1 MDRSSLIVFLLTV
14 FGAVFFLLQFLMVP
28 VAGQQEAKKL
38 KQRLQSLESEEQ
50 PVELPTQLLR
60 ERFRRTPSLLETILG
75 RIPGVRSLARSLETP
90 GQTTSGYV
98 YILASLALA
107 ILGAGAAWFFTGKP
121 LLEVIAA
128 GILGS
133 MPFFKLRMDQS
144 RRLSLFEEQLGGALD
159 VMIRALQA
167 GYPFTETLRHV
178 AREMQDPI
186 AMEFQMAFDEI
197 NAGIDFR
204 TAFRSMLTRVPS
216 LSLMAVATT
225 VALQRETGGNLA
237 ESLSNIST
245 VIRGRFVFYR
255 KVKTLTA
262 EGRMSAWVL
271 ALMPF
276 ILFVM
281 MYFMQPDTMIKFIS
295 DPSGQ
300 NIIYVGLG
308 LMAAGIF
315 WIRQLLDLDI

>member
-1 MDRSSLIVFLLTV
+1 L
-14 FGAVFFLLQFLMVP
+14 
-28 VAGQQEAKKL
+28 
-38 KQRLQSLESEEQ
+38 
-50 PVELPTQLLR
+50 
-60 ERFRRTPSLLETILG
+60 
-75 RIPGVRSLARSLETP
+75 
-90 GQTTSGYV
+90 
-98 YILASLALA
+98 YILVSFALA
-107 ILGAGAAWFFTGKP
+107 FVGAGVAWYVVGNP

-128 GILGS
+128 VILGGA
-133 MPFFKLRMDQS
+133 PFFKLKLDQS

-186 AMEFQMAFDEI
+186 AMEFQIAFDEI

-204 TAFRSMLTRVPS
+204 SAFRNMLRRVPS

-237 ESLSNIST
+237 ESLSNISS

-262 EGRMSAWVL
+262 EGRVSAWVL

-276 ILFVM
+276 GLFVM
-281 MYFMQPDTMIKFIS
+281 MYFMQPDMMIKFIT

-300 NIIYVGLG
+300 NVIYIGLI
-308 LMAAGIF
+308 LLTVGIF

>member
-1 MDRSSLIVFLLTV
+1 MDRSSLIVFMVTV
-14 FGAVFFLLQFLMVP
+14 FGAIFFLLQFLMVP
-28 VAGQQEAKKL
+28 GTGQQDAKKL
-38 KQRLQSLESEEQ
+38 KQRLQALDTEEQ
-50 PVELPTQLLR
+50 IELPTQLLR
-60 ERFRRTPSLLETILG
+60 ERFRRTPSMLEAVLG
-75 RIPGVRSLARSLETP
+75 RIPGVRSFARSLEVP

-98 YILASLALA
+98 IVLTGLLLA
-107 ILGAGAAWFFTGKP
+107 IAGAAAAWFFFGSP

-128 GILGS
+128 VILGGA
-133 MPFFKLRMDQS
+133 PLFKLKMDQD
-144 RRLSLFEEQLGGALD
+144 RRLNLFEEQLGGALD

-186 AMEFQMAFDEI
+186 AMEFQIAFDEI

-204 TAFRSMLTRVPS
+204 SAFRNMLIRVPS

-237 ESLSNIST
+237 ESLGNISS

-262 EGRMSAWVL
+262 EGRISAWAL
-271 ALMPF
+271 ALTPF
-276 ILFVM
+276 ALFVM
-281 MYFMQPDTMIKFIS
+281 MYIMEPEMVTRFVT
-295 DPSGQ
+295 DPTGQ
-300 NIIYVGLG
+300 DIIFGGLG
-308 LMAAGIF
+308 LMAVGIF